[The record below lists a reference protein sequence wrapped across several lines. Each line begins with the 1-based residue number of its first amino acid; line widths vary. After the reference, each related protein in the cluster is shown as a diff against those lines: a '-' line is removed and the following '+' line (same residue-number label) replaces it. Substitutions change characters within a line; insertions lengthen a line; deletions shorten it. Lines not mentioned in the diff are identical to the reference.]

1 LGFAATEAEV
11 NAVITVVVVSENW
24 SRLFCWLRVSLGC
37 LSLGVAPMFSGF
49 VLRAGRTQTI
59 SKQRSFHHFVPP
71 RGMDNLTS
79 TTLFSYVRKCN
90 LVKSKQRRKACK
102 NGWITEDSRATFMR
116 AFVAICKHTRAPF
129 HHHRTSF
136 EITPTQLKNWSN
148 FAPSV
153 A

>member
-1 LGFAATEAEV
+1 V

-24 SRLFCWLRVSLGC
+24 SRLFCWLRVSLM
-37 LSLGVAPMFSGF
+37 LSIAGLAPMFSGF

-90 LVKSKQRRKACK
+90 LVEIKAK
-102 NGWITEDSRATFMR
+102 A
-116 AFVAICKHTRAPF
+116 
-129 HHHRTSF
+129 
-136 EITPTQLKNWSN
+136 
-148 FAPSV
+148 
-153 A
+153 